1 MKITTLEFL
10 KLLPE
15 FMRDDA
21 AVKGL
26 AQAVEEIV
34 AEPAAGV
41 KSARVWDRIDELTDA
56 QLDELAYELDV
67 DWYDA
72 DLPIENKRAI
82 IKTSDKVYSKR
93 GTKWAIEQ
101 IISDVFGGGY
111 VTEWNKYD
119 GEPFHFRVTT
129 SYPLQTQDIVE
140 RFRALVAKAKRGS
153 AVLDVIEFAHS
164 GEVTAYA
171 ATARTG
177 VEIKAAGLAANI

>member
-26 AQAVEEIV
+26 AKAVEEII
-34 AEPAAGV
+34 ALPAAGV
-41 KSARVWDRIDELTDA
+41 KTARVWDEIDKLTNA

-67 DWYDA
+67 DWYSA
-72 DLPIENKRAI
+72 DLPIESKRAI
-82 IKTSDKVYSKR
+82 IKNSDKVYSKR

-101 IISDVFGGGY
+101 IIKDVFGGGY
-111 VTEWNKYD
+111 VTEWDKYN

-129 SYPLQTQDIVE
+129 SYPLQTQDIID
-140 RFRALVAKAKRGS
+140 RFRELVALAKRSS

-164 GEVTAYA
+164 GEVTAYV
-171 ATARTG
+171 ATARIGIAIVATG
-177 VEIKAAGLAANI
+177 TAANI

>member
-1 MKITTLEFL
+1 MKITALEFL

-15 FMRDDA
+15 FMCDDA

-26 AQAVEEIV
+26 AKAVEKII
-34 AEPAAGV
+34 ADPARGIKA
-41 KSARVWDRIDELTDA
+41 ARVWDRIDELTDA

-67 DWYDA
+67 DWYSA
-72 DLPIENKRAI
+72 DLPTESKRAI
-82 IKTSDKVYSKR
+82 IRNSDKVYSKR

-101 IISDVFGGGY
+101 IIKDVFGGGY
-111 VTEWNKYD
+111 VTEWYKYN
-119 GEPFHFRVTT
+119 GKPFHFRVTT
-129 SYPLQTQDIVE
+129 SYPLQTQDIVD
-140 RFRALVAKAKRGS
+140 RFRALVAMAKRSS

-177 VEIKAAGLAANI
+177 MAIVAAGSAANI